1 MSQVLSHQT
10 DPLAEICPHLAQLSA
25 NHRRESPVEYPS
37 FENLCLALGAG
48 ELIMLGDQAT
58 YCFARNHRNCPR
70 FRRATNERDP
80 AADFIPLHTLA
91 EDAWPALDVASRP
104 LIAADRPRTADSD
117 MQFESLLGAE
127 DEGEDRTN
135 RRRWAWI
142 GASLVFA
149 SVFLCGSMIASYTGW
164 QWIERNLP
172 GRAAVSGNVDMVAA
186 ANLPPTPAVF
196 VVHTATP
203 DPAQAGVSLVV
214 GPTAPMIVLQPGAG
228 VPGERFPEAVTPTPI
243 VIEPVMPLAEAVAG
257 EGAAPAAG
265 EAEPLINVDLP
276 IPTRR
281 PTPIF
286 DLPTSTPLV
295 DAAPTATLTPTPAPL
310 GTPIVIFAAEQKAL
324 QKGLCTFVRWNVRN
338 VREVYYEDLPA
349 NGEGEREVCI
359 DEEDRIF
366 QLRVIFGDGSAQVYT
381 TTVAYLEPTPT
392 ITPTPSFTP
401 VPEYTPTWTPQ
412 PPTATPTPNVRY
424 GVVLV
429 PASSTELVCD
439 GSQPCEA
446 GLLVTNSGDATD
458 TLVVSLL
465 QNGAFS
471 MQLCRPDGVCA
482 GNDLRIAGVGPGN
495 TAYVVMHVVATTSA
509 GAQSTT
515 YTLLAS
521 SEGSSRSIVSQPVT
535 ISVTVP

>member
-1 MSQVLSHQT
+1 M
-10 DPLAEICPHLAQLSA
+10 
-25 NHRRESPVEYPS
+25 EYPS
-37 FENLCLALGAG
+37 FENQCLALGAG
-48 ELIMLGDQAT
+48 ELILLGDQAT
-58 YCFARNHRNCPR
+58 YCFARNHQNCPR
-70 FRRATNERDP
+70 FRRA
-80 AADFIPLHTLA
+80 AASEGQSAGDFVPFHMLA
-91 EDAWPALDVASRP
+91 EDAWPAPDVGG
-104 LIAADRPRTADSD
+104 
-117 MQFESLLGAE
+117 QFIGAESELSFAPLLGAG

-172 GRAAVSGNVDMVAA
+172 GRAAVSGNVDTVAA
-186 ANLPPTPAVF
+186 ASAAPTQAVF
-196 VVHTATP
+196 VVYTATP
-203 DPAQAGVSLVV
+203 DPAQGGAPLVV

-228 VPGERFPEAVTPTPI
+228 VPSERFPEAVTPTPI
-243 VIEPVMPLAEAVAG
+243 VIEPALPLAEAVTG

-265 EAEPLINVDLP
+265 ETDPLINVDLP

-286 DLPTSTPLV
+286 DLPTSTPLA
-295 DAAPTATLTPTPAPL
+295 DAPPTATPSPTPAPL

-359 DEEDRIF
+359 DEEDRVF

-424 GVVLV
+424 GVVLA

-439 GSQPCEA
+439 GSQPCEV

-471 MQLCRPDGVCA
+471 MQFCRPDGVCA

-495 TAYVVMHVVATTSA
+495 TAYVSMRITPTGA
-509 GAQSTT
+509 GAQSTS
-515 YTLLAS
+515 YTILAA
-521 SEGSSRSIVSQPVT
+521 SEGSNRSIVSQPVT

>member
-1 MSQVLSHQT
+1 MSQALSHQT
-10 DPLAEICPHLAQLSA
+10 DPLATSCPHLGQLSA
-25 NHRRESPVEYPS
+25 DRRREPPMEYPS
-37 FENLCLALGAG
+37 FENQCLALGAG
-48 ELIMLGDQAT
+48 ELILLGDQAT
-58 YCFARNHRNCPR
+58 YCFASNHRNCPR
-70 FRRATNERDP
+70 FRRATVKSGDP
-80 AADFIPLHTLA
+80 ISDFVPFHTLA
-91 EDAWPALDVASRP
+91 EDAWPALNAASP
-104 LIAADRPRTADSD
+104 LTEGDLL
-117 MQFESLLGAE
+117 FESLLDPS
-127 DEGEDRTN
+127 DEGEERTN

-172 GRAAVSGNVDMVAA
+172 GRAAGSGNVDTVAA
-186 ANLPPTPAVF
+186 ANQAPTPAVF
-196 VVHTATP
+196 VVYTATP
-203 DPAQAGVSLVV
+203 EPGQADAPRVV

-228 VPGERFPEAVTPTPI
+228 LPGVGFPEAVTPTPI
-243 VIEPVMPLAEAVAG
+243 VIEPSLPLAEAATG
-257 EGAAPAAG
+257 EGAASVPA
-265 EAEPLINVDLP
+265 ETEPLINIDIP

-286 DLPTSTPLV
+286 DLPTSTPFAE
-295 DAAPTATLTPTPAPL
+295 AAPPATLTPTPAPL
-310 GTPIVIFAAEQKAL
+310 GTPIVIFAAEQGAL
-324 QKGLCTFVRWNVRN
+324 QKGLCTFVRWTVYN

-366 QLRVIFGDGSAQVYT
+366 ELRVIFGDGTSQVYT
-381 TTVAYLEPTPT
+381 TTVAFLEPTPT

-401 VPEYTPTWTPQ
+401 VPEYTPTWTPP

-424 GVVLV
+424 GVVLA
-429 PASSTELVCD
+429 PAAGTELVCD
-439 GSQPCEA
+439 GSQPCEI
-446 GLLVTNSGDATD
+446 GLLATNSGDGTD

-471 MQLCRPDGVCA
+471 TQLCRPDGVCA

-495 TAYVVMHVVATTSA
+495 TAYISMRVVIPDGA

-515 YTLLAS
+515 YTLLVS
-521 SEGSSRSIVSQPVT
+521 SEGSGRSIVSQPLT